1 MSVLVQ
7 VSICIEA
14 NQCQYQNSSASVPCQ
29 YQNSSASVPC
39 QYQKSSMSVPCHYQ
53 YSSVSVPCQ
62 YQYSSV
68 SVPCQ
73 YQNSWVSVPCRYQNS
88 SVSVPCRYQNS
99 SVSVPCQYQNSP
111 VSGCVS
117 IKTLC
122 RLSQYQ
128 NSSLSVPFQYQN
140 SSASVPYQNSSVSVP
155 CQYQNSPVFNWL
167 LNQVVTYYRYNIVVK
182 LIVKS
187 GGNLLSLQHCSNHF
201 VDWLTDWLI
210 QSLRRS
216 SRNRVTYL
224 SFRLFVFNP
233 SPTHFFTGVFA
244 SFLLV
249 LWSWYFELYFNTMST
264 LGGVRLF
271 LVSRLSSQT
280 HCDRQGLVTA
290 PLISQ
295 SDQPCAVITWTS
307 ASLTTWRP

>member
-14 NQCQYQNSSASVPCQ
+14 NQCQYQKSSASVPCQ

-88 SVSVPCRYQNS
+88 SVSVPCR
-99 SVSVPCQYQNSP
+99 
-111 VSGCVS
+111 
-117 IKTLC
+117 
-122 RLSQYQ
+122 
-128 NSSLSVPFQYQN
+128 
-140 SSASVPYQNSSVSVP
+140 YQNSSVSVP

>member
-1 MSVLVQ
+1 MSVSKQ
-7 VSICIEA
+7 FSICAVSVSKQFSVCAVSVSKEFNVCA
-14 NQCQYQNSSASVPCQ
+14 VSLSVQFSVCAVSVSVQFSVCALSVSKQLSVCAVSVSKQFSVCAVSVSKQFSVCAVSVSEQSSVWLCQYQNTVP
-29 YQNSSASVPC
+29 
-39 QYQKSSMSVPCHYQ
+39 
-53 YSSVSVPCQ
+53 
-62 YQYSSV
+62 
-68 SVPCQ
+68 
-73 YQNSWVSVPCRYQNS
+73 
-88 SVSVPCRYQNS
+88 
-99 SVSVPCQYQNSP
+99 
-111 VSGCVS
+111 
-117 IKTLC
+117 
-122 RLSQYQ
+122 SQYQ

-140 SSASVPYQNSSVSVP
+140 SSASVPCQYQNSSVSVP

-249 LWSWYFELYFNTMST
+249 LWSWYFELYFNTMSI